1 MIAITEKTADF
12 SGGLFCIGSLAFE
25 ASRFRPCLQKG
36 IAFAVGMC
44 YHHIVNKLI
53 PSSGQGASPYR
64 WYSPR
69 AARHDSVRFRS
80 RQYSLDERRQ
90 NAQGFA
96 HRCLALN
103 LVFGAFLLPTFAGI
117 ALMTCKAYLEKRR
130 KTIESKSSGQGASP
144 YRWYSPR
151 AARQIRCNSEADS
164 DSLDGRRRTVQGE
177 VYPPASSVTAL
188 GCHTHSGAFCLRKS
202 IACHFCA
209 LNPRFRVFFWR

>member
-1 MIAITEKTADF
+1 MQVPT
-12 SGGLFCIGSLAFE
+12 G
-25 ASRFRPCLQKG
+25 G
-36 IAFAVGMC
+36 IAHEPQGMIRCDSEADSIVWMKEDKMRKGAVSALACWMTALEC
-44 YHHIVNKLI
+44 VR
-53 PSSGQGASPYR
+53 SGVFLLR
-64 WYSPR
+64 K
-69 AARHDSVRFRS
+69 
-80 RQYSLDERRQ
+80 
-90 NAQGFA
+90 GFA

-164 DSLDGRRRTVQGE
+164 DSLDGRRRTAQGE